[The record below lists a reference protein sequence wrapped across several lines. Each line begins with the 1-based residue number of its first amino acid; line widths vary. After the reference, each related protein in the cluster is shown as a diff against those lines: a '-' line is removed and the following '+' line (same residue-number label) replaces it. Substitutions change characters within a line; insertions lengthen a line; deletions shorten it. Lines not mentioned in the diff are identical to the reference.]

1 MYDLK
6 RIIELRLLKIYN
18 FSLEK
23 NLQTILFIIDL
34 ILPKSDFKIQKK
46 SKMQYDFKSSNNKRL
61 PIFAQE
67 ISAVKNHKGKNKIKS
82 IVFIVPDLN
91 DNLTKFTIL
100 NLAKSLEYVDK
111 INYLV
116 VTRFGEVISSNKQ
129 STSTFSIEEIIESR
143 PDVVLFEIHTIFE
156 NLGLLH
162 EQNLRTLKKFTK
174 TKIVGVCFDI
184 WREFDLNF
192 IHKWDGI
199 VDKFIHMDQESVYNY
214 GLDAN
219 KMIFWPFAGWVS
231 SVKPK
236 IDKNR
241 IIFFSGNLKPSDR
254 RYILKFTKRISAKLK
269 LRMHVNRIDHTLT
282 NASKSG
288 DDYFDNLNQSQF
300 VLGLAQK
307 SKTTALVTFRSL
319 EAMRLNCTLIQQEM
333 EGNAPLS
340 RMFIPGEHY
349 IPFNNLTD
357 ITRIM
362 NDIALENDRFASVG
376 TSGGAFMAKYY
387 SPKLMWRYLF
397 HNLD

>member
-143 PDVVLFEIHTIFE
+143 PDVVLF
-156 NLGLLH
+156 
-162 EQNLRTLKKFTK
+162 
-174 TKIVGVCFDI
+174 
-184 WREFDLNF
+184 
-192 IHKWDGI
+192 
-199 VDKFIHMDQESVYNY
+199 
-214 GLDAN
+214 
-219 KMIFWPFAGWVS
+219 
-231 SVKPK
+231 
-236 IDKNR
+236 
-241 IIFFSGNLKPSDR
+241 
-254 RYILKFTKRISAKLK
+254 
-269 LRMHVNRIDHTLT
+269 
-282 NASKSG
+282 
-288 DDYFDNLNQSQF
+288 
-300 VLGLAQK
+300 
-307 SKTTALVTFRSL
+307 
-319 EAMRLNCTLIQQEM
+319 
-333 EGNAPLS
+333 
-340 RMFIPGEHY
+340 
-349 IPFNNLTD
+349 
-357 ITRIM
+357 
-362 NDIALENDRFASVG
+362 
-376 TSGGAFMAKYY
+376 
-387 SPKLMWRYLF
+387 
-397 HNLD
+397 

>member
-1 MYDLK
+1 MYNLK

-23 NLQTILFIIDL
+23 NFQTILFIIDL

-46 SKMQYDFKSSNNKRL
+46 SNKQYNLKSSPNKRL

-67 ISAVKNHKGKNKIKS
+67 ISAAKNHKKNKIKS
-82 IVFIVPDLN
+82 IVFIVPDMN
-91 DNLTKFTIL
+91 DNLTSFTIL

-129 STSTFSIEEIIESR
+129 PTSTFSIEEIVESK
-143 PDVVLFEIHTIFE
+143 PDVLLFEIHTMFD

-174 TKIVGVCFDI
+174 TKIVGICFDI

-214 GLDAN
+214 GLDAK

-236 IDKNR
+236 IDKDR
-241 IIFFSGNLKPSDR
+241 IVLFSGNLKPSDR

-269 LRMHVNRIDHTLT
+269 IRMHVNRIVHSLS
-282 NASKSG
+282 NESKSG
-288 DDYFDNLNQSQF
+288 DDYLDNLNQSQF
-300 VLGLAQK
+300 VLGLSQK
-307 SKTTALVTFRSL
+307 SKTTALITFRSL
-319 EAMRLNCTLIQQEM
+319 EAIRLNCTLIQQEM

-349 IPFNNLTD
+349 IPFNNLND

-362 NDIALENDRFASVG
+362 NDIALENDKIASVG
-376 TSGGAFMAKYY
+376 LSGGAFMAKYY

-397 HNLD
+397 HNLN